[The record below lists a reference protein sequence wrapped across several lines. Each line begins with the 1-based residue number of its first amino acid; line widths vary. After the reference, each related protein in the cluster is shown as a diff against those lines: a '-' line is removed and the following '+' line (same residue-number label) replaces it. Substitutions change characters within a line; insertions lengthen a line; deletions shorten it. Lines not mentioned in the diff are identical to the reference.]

1 MAESKSKQNVE
12 ILLVGCK
19 GVGICAL
26 TNTLVGQLISPE
38 LGYDQHLQ
46 QERKA
51 LSRGLEVTYSDVN
64 FTNWYPDLC
73 DDDYLFRTKA
83 NTSDLILYCASLNL
97 VSRSLKKIPCF
108 VSEDWKK
115 TVFVLTFANHFD
127 REENE
132 VYLRACRS
140 LLNDT
145 LRSTGLDEDTIE
157 AIPIVPAGYDPDD
170 PLPGCENWLSRLWY
184 ACLFR
189 MNEKAQS
196 AFLKASFN
204 FDAKIA
210 AGIKLEALPAR
221 LAAEF
226 KDTIQQK
233 QTAIGELILELTW
246 FHIPIRNYMKPY
258 LIMGGYIITPFAHSA
273 KWSNVFGRVRPCVSL
288 SVSK

>member
-1 MAESKSKQNVE
+1 MAESNSKQDVE
-12 ILLVGCK
+12 ILLVGSK

-26 TNTLVGQLISPE
+26 TNTIVGQLISPE

-83 NTSDLILYCASLNL
+83 NTCDLILYCASLNL

-108 VSEDWKK
+108 LSEDWKK
-115 TVFVLTFANHFD
+115 TVFVLTFANYFD
-127 REENE
+127 QEENE

-140 LLNDT
+140 VLYDT
-145 LRSTGLDEDTIE
+145 LRSTGVDEDTID

-189 MNEKAQS
+189 MNKKAQS

-204 FDAKIA
+204 FDAKIV

-233 QTAIGELILELTW
+233 QTAIGELVIRVDMVSHPNKDLHETLSNHGW
-246 FHIPIRNYMKPY
+246 VYYYSALHIAQSGVMFSVCP
-258 LIMGGYIITPFAHSA
+258 SA
-273 KWSNVFGRVRPCVSL
+273 VSL